1 MSDSHLLSHEEF
13 IKKYNLKLKGLM
25 ERLDTQVNQFSPNND
40 QGVDLKDVKVLQK
53 EYEDLCENFNGDLLN
68 REDIGEVFPP
78 VYLAIIIALSIVGAI
93 FVFIYNL
100 YREHQKM
107 QEVEA
112 LQENIE
118 GVQGVLD
125 QLNVLYEA
133 NAPKV
138 QPTTIISRLA
148 NLIPRRSSTRNKAL
162 QENFD
167 KLDKLKDSSRE
178 MGDASLSPVIQK
190 INNNEISDAL
200 TMLQGNLEKL
210 GALDNKAAELAN
222 AARDYSEMT
231 KQLLN
236 ETKNKQSFGFFSR
249 FR

>member
-1 MSDSHLLSHEEF
+1 MLEIIMSDKYLMSHEQF
-13 IKKYNLKLKGLM
+13 IDKYNLKLKDLM
-25 ERLDTQVNQFSPNND
+25 KRLPTQVNQLSPNND
-40 QGVDLKDVKVLQK
+40 QGVDLEDVKVLQE
-53 EYEDLCENFNGDLLN
+53 EYEALCKDFNGDLEK
-68 REDIGEVFPP
+68 REEIGEVIPS
-78 VYLAIIIALSIVGAI
+78 VYIAIIMALSIVGAI

-138 QPTTIISRLA
+138 KPTTFSRLA
-148 NLIPRRSSTRNKAL
+148 NLISGRSSPRKQVL
-162 QENFD
+162 QENID
-167 KLDKLKDSSRE
+167 KLNDSTRE

-190 INNNEISDAL
+190 INNNEISEAL

-222 AARDYSEMT
+222 AARDYSKMT
-231 KQLLN
+231 TQLLK
-236 ETKNKQSFGFFSR
+236 ETKKQSFGFF
-249 FR
+249 

>member
-1 MSDSHLLSHEEF
+1 MSDSYLVSHEQF
-13 IKKYNLKLKGLM
+13 IDEYNLKLKDLM
-25 ERLDTQVNQFSPNND
+25 KRLDTQVNQLSPNNA
-40 QGVDLKDVKVLQK
+40 QGVDLEDVKVLQK
-53 EYEDLCENFNGDLLN
+53 EYKALCKKFNHDLEI
-68 REDIGEVFPP
+68 REEIGEVIPY
-78 VYLAIIIALSIVGAI
+78 VYLAIIMALTFVGAI

-138 QPTTIISRLA
+138 KPTNFSRLA
-148 NLIPRRSSTRNKAL
+148 NLISGRSSPRKQVL
-162 QENFD
+162 QENID
-167 KLDKLKDSSRE
+167 KLNDSTRE
-178 MGDASLSPVIQK
+178 MGDASLSPVIQM
-190 INNNEISDAL
+190 INNNEISKAL

-222 AARDYSEMT
+222 AASDYSKMT
-231 KQLLN
+231 ERLLN
-236 ETKNKQSFGFFSR
+236 QTKSKKPFGFF
-249 FR
+249 

>member
-1 MSDSHLLSHEEF
+1 MLEIIMSDKYLMSHEQF
-13 IKKYNLKLKGLM
+13 IDKYNLKLKDLM
-25 ERLDTQVNQFSPNND
+25 KRLATQVNQLSPNND
-40 QGVDLKDVKVLQK
+40 QGVDLEDVKVLQE
-53 EYEDLCENFNGDLLN
+53 EYEALCKDFNGDLEK
-68 REDIGEVFPP
+68 REEIGEVIPS
-78 VYLAIIIALSIVGAI
+78 VYIAIIMALSIVGAI

-138 QPTTIISRLA
+138 KPTTFSRLA
-148 NLIPRRSSTRNKAL
+148 NLISGRSSPRKQVL
-162 QENFD
+162 QENID
-167 KLDKLKDSSRE
+167 KLNDSTRE

-190 INNNEISDAL
+190 INNNEISEAL

-222 AARDYSEMT
+222 AARDYSKMT
-231 KQLLN
+231 TQLLK
-236 ETKNKQSFGFFSR
+236 ETKKQSFGFF
-249 FR
+249 